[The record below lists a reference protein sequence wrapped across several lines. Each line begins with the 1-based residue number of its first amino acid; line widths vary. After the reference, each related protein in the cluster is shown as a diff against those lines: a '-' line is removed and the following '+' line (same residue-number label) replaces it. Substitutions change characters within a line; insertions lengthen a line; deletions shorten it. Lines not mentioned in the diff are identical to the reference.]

1 MPSSREAPAS
11 PSTGRHILP
20 RYHQLYLSLR
30 QPILDGT
37 FEIGKALP
45 SEQKLA
51 DKFGFSRVTVRRT
64 LEILERDGLIERR
77 QGVGTF
83 PVSQK
88 SAQKSVHQNDIY
100 IKYTSAGALDY
111 HNELLAFE
119 YIRTPHFLDAS
130 ENGFGPVVVKT
141 IRLASLREVPTHLIT
156 GHTSARVGDFLVKT
170 ELSNVPIIMI
180 LKRAGEVV
188 ETAGVSIGASTAG
201 AFEANHLGVP
211 LSSPLVIA
219 ERISSTGGRP
229 VDHTVIQSRAD
240 YFRYSFSVDKE
251 TGFLRSSV
259 NPNLFKEE
267 EL

>member
-1 MPSSREAPAS
+1 
-11 PSTGRHILP
+11 
-20 RYHQLYLSLR
+20 
-30 QPILDGT
+30 
-37 FEIGKALP
+37 
-45 SEQKLA
+45 
-51 DKFGFSRVTVRRT
+51 VRRT

-83 PVSQK
+83 PV
-88 SAQKSVHQNDIY
+88 AQKYTQSPTRQNDIY

-111 HNELLAFE
+111 HNELLTFE

-141 IRLASLREVPTHLIT
+141 IRLASLRGVPTHLIT

-170 ELSNVPIIMI
+170 ELSNLPIILI
-180 LKRAGEVV
+180 LKRAGEIV

-201 AFEANHLGVP
+201 ALEAKHLGIP

-219 ERISSTGGRP
+219 ERISTIGGRP
-229 VDHTVIQSRAD
+229 VDHTLIQSRAD

-259 NPNLFKEE
+259 SPNLFTDDGS
-267 EL
+267 